1 MSSYSSLLPSAART
15 ALSSCRSPLRG
26 KPIAPFLSLQQV
38 RGAKSNPQAK
48 KKGKAAK
55 KDKKGAREYAQKDL
69 KDMEQFTLC
78 DAMRY
83 IHYLLFFPYVTVRLN
98 SNAFL
103 LDISAHSKSAVNLPF
118 PNTRSIS
125 V

>member
-83 IHYLLFFPYVTVRLN
+83 IHYLLFFFSMWLSGLIRTL
-98 SNAFL
+98 SC
-103 LDISAHSKSAVNLPF
+103 
-118 PNTRSIS
+118 
-125 V
+125 